1 MTEDLKIIK
10 KKYGEDM
17 MHLCRDLFPSLLEKR
32 GLLSQILLNNFHE
45 SHYLCQD
52 IVANNLEYDFKNFI
66 YSFIDVE
73 NNFVMRSDKTPSE
86 LLREAGYILY
96 ECKSEEDMNKFKKY
110 YAPGE
115 ELCSFWLN
123 RLESSFVFFAVKENV
138 DDIKREDFKNPK
150 RQDLYGTSVISIQ
163 FTKDDAHT
171 LSIKNRY
178 NHSVND
184 PDATFSNNLDN
195 IIPGLTDS
203 FARIYGLEQRFFNK
217 KLDIPGYV
225 KARDGKYYKYN
236 FEFNNIYYCPD
247 NIIVDNFEV
256 KEYAHEKYVI
266 MDYFV
271 LDLVNK
277 KIRVYD
283 EFIRDSLPDTIRDIV
298 KISIINEG
306 ENKRIIIIT
315 ENGDIQIIINKYNQ
329 IIGLTNNI
337 VKVVGDNF
345 LRHNK
350 TLEQIDLANAEVI
363 GDYFLYSNNSMLTI
377 YLPKVKVIGNN
388 FMNFTTVLKS
398 VNFPE
403 LESVG
408 RCFLMMNNNLEE
420 LNAPRLN
427 GGRGR

>member
-52 IVANNLEYDFKNFI
+52 IVANNLEYDFKNFV
-66 YSFIDVE
+66 YSFVDVE
-73 NNFVMRSDKTPSE
+73 NNFVMRSNKTPEE
-86 LLREAGYILY
+86 LLREVGYILY
-96 ECKSEEDMNKFKKY
+96 ECKSEEDMTKFKKY

-203 FARIYGLEQRFFNK
+203 FAKYYGLEQRIFNK

-225 KARDGKYYKYN
+225 KATDGKYYKYN

-256 KEYAHEKYVI
+256 KEYVHEKYVI

-277 KIRVYD
+277 KISVYD
-283 EFIRDSLPDTIRDIV
+283 DFLRDSLADTIKDIV

-315 ENGDIQIIINKYNQ
+315 ENGEIQIIINKYNQ
-329 IIGLTNNI
+329 IIGLANNI
-337 VKVVGDNF
+337 VKVIGDNF

-350 TLEQIDLANAEVI
+350 TLEQIDLANAEAI
-363 GDYFLYSNNSMLTI
+363 GDNFLYSNNSMLTI

-388 FMNFTTVLKS
+388 FMNYTTVLKS
-398 VNFPE
+398 ADFPE

-408 RCFLMMNNNLEE
+408 GGFLMMDTNLEE
-420 LNAPRLN
+420 LNAPKLN

>member
-1 MTEDLKIIK
+1 MNEDLKIIK

-17 MHLCRDLFPSLLEKR
+17 MHLCRDLFPTLLEKR

-66 YSFIDVE
+66 YSFVDVE

-203 FARIYGLEQRFFNK
+203 FAKYYGLEQRFFNK

-225 KARDGKYYKYN
+225 KATDGKYYKYN

-256 KEYAHEKYVI
+256 KEYVHEKYVI

-277 KIRVYD
+277 KISVYD
-283 EFIRDSLPDTIRDIV
+283 DFLRDPLADTIKDIV

-315 ENGDIQIIINKYNQ
+315 ENGEIQIIINKYNQ
-329 IIGLTNNI
+329 IIGLANNI
-337 VKVVGDNF
+337 VKVIGDNF

-350 TLEQIDLANAEVI
+350 TLEQIDLANAEAI
-363 GDYFLYSNNSMLTI
+363 GDNFLYSNNSMLTI

-388 FMNFTTVLKS
+388 FMNYTTVLKS
-398 VNFPE
+398 ADFPE

-408 RCFLMMNNNLEE
+408 GGFLMMDTNLEE

>member
-66 YSFIDVE
+66 YSFVDVE

-203 FARIYGLEQRFFNK
+203 FAKYYGLEQRFFNK

-225 KARDGKYYKYN
+225 KATDGKYYKYN

-256 KEYAHEKYVI
+256 KEYVHEKYVI

-277 KIRVYD
+277 KISVYD
-283 EFIRDSLPDTIRDIV
+283 DFLRDSLADTIKDIV

-315 ENGDIQIIINKYNQ
+315 ENGEIQIIINKYNQ

-337 VKVVGDNF
+337 VKVIGDNF

-350 TLEQIDLANAEVI
+350 TLEQIDLANAEAI
-363 GDYFLYSNNSMLTI
+363 GDNFLYSNNAMTSI

-388 FMNFTTVLKS
+388 FMNYTTVLKS
-398 VNFPE
+398 ADFPE

-408 RCFLMMNNNLEE
+408 GGFLMMDTNLEE

>member
-66 YSFIDVE
+66 YSFVDVE

-203 FARIYGLEQRFFNK
+203 FAKYYGLEQRFFNK

-225 KARDGKYYKYN
+225 KATDGKYYKYN

-256 KEYAHEKYVI
+256 KEYVHEKYVI

-277 KIRVYD
+277 KISVYD
-283 EFIRDSLPDTIRDIV
+283 DFLRDSLADTIKDIV

-315 ENGDIQIIINKYNQ
+315 ENGEIQIIINKYNQ
-329 IIGLTNNI
+329 IIGLANNI
-337 VKVVGDNF
+337 VKVIGDNF

-350 TLEQIDLANAEVI
+350 TLEQIDLANAEAI
-363 GDYFLYSNNSMLTI
+363 GDNFLYSNNSMLTI

-388 FMNFTTVLKS
+388 FMNYTTVLKS
-398 VNFPE
+398 ADFPE

-408 RCFLMMNNNLEE
+408 GGFLMMDTNLEE

>member
-1 MTEDLKIIK
+1 MTEDLKMIK

-45 SHYLCQD
+45 SHYLYQD

-66 YSFIDVE
+66 YSFVDVE

-203 FARIYGLEQRFFNK
+203 FAKYYGLEQRFFNK

-225 KARDGKYYKYN
+225 KATDGKYYKYN

-256 KEYAHEKYVI
+256 KEYVHEKYVI

-277 KIRVYD
+277 KISVYD
-283 EFIRDSLPDTIRDIV
+283 DFLRDSLADTIKDIV

-315 ENGDIQIIINKYNQ
+315 ENGEIQIIINKYNQ
-329 IIGLTNNI
+329 IIGLANNI
-337 VKVVGDNF
+337 VKVIGDNF

-350 TLEQIDLANAEVI
+350 TLEQIDLANAEAI
-363 GDYFLYSNNSMLTI
+363 GDNFLYSNNSMLTI

-388 FMNFTTVLKS
+388 FMNYTTVLKS
-398 VNFPE
+398 ADFPE

-408 RCFLMMNNNLEE
+408 GGFLMMDTNLEE

>member
-66 YSFIDVE
+66 YSFVDVE

-203 FARIYGLEQRFFNK
+203 FAKYYGLEQRFFNK

-225 KARDGKYYKYN
+225 KATDGKYYKYN
-236 FEFNNIYYCPD
+236 FEFNNIYYCPN

-277 KIRVYD
+277 KISVYD
-283 EFIRDSLPDTIRDIV
+283 DFLRDSLADTIKDIV

-315 ENGDIQIIINKYNQ
+315 ENGEIQIIINKYNQ

-337 VKVVGDNF
+337 VKVIGDNF

-350 TLEQIDLANAEVI
+350 TLEQIDLANAEAI
-363 GDYFLYSNNSMLTI
+363 GDNFLYSNNSMLTI

-388 FMNFTTVLKS
+388 FMNYTTVLKS
-398 VNFPE
+398 ADFPE

-408 RCFLMMNNNLEE
+408 GGFLMMDTNLEE

>member
-32 GLLSQILLNNFHE
+32 GLLSQILLNNFPE

-66 YSFIDVE
+66 YSFVDVE

-138 DDIKREDFKNPK
+138 DDIKREDFKKPK

-337 VKVVGDNF
+337 VKVIGDNF

-398 VNFPE
+398 ANFPE

>member
-17 MHLCRDLFPSLLEKR
+17 MHLCRDLFPTLLEKR

-66 YSFIDVE
+66 YSFVDVE

-203 FARIYGLEQRFFNK
+203 FAKYYGLEQRFFNK

-225 KARDGKYYKYN
+225 KATDGKYYKYN

-256 KEYAHEKYVI
+256 KEYVHEKYVI

-277 KIRVYD
+277 KISVYD
-283 EFIRDSLPDTIRDIV
+283 DFLRDSLADTIKDIV

-315 ENGDIQIIINKYNQ
+315 ENGEIQIIINKYNQ
-329 IIGLTNNI
+329 IIGLANNI
-337 VKVVGDNF
+337 VKVIGDNF

-350 TLEQIDLANAEVI
+350 TLEQIDLANAEAI
-363 GDYFLYSNNSMLTI
+363 GDNFLYSNNSMLTI

-388 FMNFTTVLKS
+388 FMNYTTVLKS
-398 VNFPE
+398 ADFPE

-408 RCFLMMNNNLEE
+408 GGFLMMDTNLEE

>member
-1 MTEDLKIIK
+1 MNEDLKIIK
-10 KKYGEDM
+10 KKYGEGM
-17 MHLCRDLFPSLLEKR
+17 MHLCRDLFPTLLEKR
-32 GLLSQILLNNFHE
+32 GLLLQILLNNFHE
-45 SHYLCQD
+45 SHYLYQD
-52 IVANNLEYDFKNFI
+52 IIDNNLEYDFKNFI
-66 YSFIDVE
+66 YSFVDVE
-73 NNFVMRSDKTPSE
+73 NNFVMRSDKTPEE

-123 RLESSFVFFAVKENV
+123 RLEDSFVFFAVKENV
-138 DDIKREDFKNPK
+138 DEIKREDFKNPK
-150 RQDLYGTSVISIQ
+150 RQDAYGTSVISIQ

-203 FARIYGLEQRFFNK
+203 FAKYYGLEQRFFNK

-225 KARDGKYYKYN
+225 RANDGKYYKYN
-236 FEFNNIYYCPD
+236 FEFNNVYYCSD
-247 NIIVDNFEV
+247 NVIVDNFEV
-256 KEYAHEKYVI
+256 KKYAHEKYVI

-277 KIRVYD
+277 TISIYD
-283 EFIRDSLPDTIRDIV
+283 EFIRDSLPDTIKDIV

-306 ENKRIIIIT
+306 ENKRIIIVT
-315 ENGDIQIIINKYNQ
+315 ESGEIQIIINKFNQ

-337 VKVVGDNF
+337 VKIVEDNF
-345 LRHNK
+345 LRHNL
-350 TLEQIDLANAEVI
+350 TLEQIDLENAEEI
-363 GDYFLYSNNSMLTI
+363 GDYFLFSNNAMSSI
-377 YLPKVKVIGNN
+377 YLPKVRTIGNN
-388 FMNFTTVLKS
+388 FMNFTTVLNS
-398 VNFPE
+398 ADFPE
-403 LESVG
+403 LENVG
-408 RCFLMMNNNLEE
+408 KGFLMMNNNLEE
-420 LNAPRLN
+420 LNAPKLN

>member
-138 DDIKREDFKNPK
+138 DDIKREDFKKPK

-363 GDYFLYSNNSMLTI
+363 GDNFLYSNNSMLTI
-377 YLPKVKVIGNN
+377 YFPKVKVIGNN
-388 FMNFTTVLKS
+388 FMNYTTVLKS
-398 VNFPE
+398 ADFPE

>member
-52 IVANNLEYDFKNFI
+52 IVANNLEYDFKN
-66 YSFIDVE
+66 
-73 NNFVMRSDKTPSE
+73 
-86 LLREAGYILY
+86 
-96 ECKSEEDMNKFKKY
+96 
-110 YAPGE
+110 
-115 ELCSFWLN
+115 
-123 RLESSFVFFAVKENV
+123 
-138 DDIKREDFKNPK
+138 PK
-150 RQDLYGTSVISIQ
+150 RQDEYGTSVISIQ

-184 PDATFSNNLDN
+184 PDATFSNNLNN

-203 FARIYGLEQRFFNK
+203 FAKFYGLEQRFFNK

-225 KARDGKYYKYN
+225 KATDGKYYKYN

-277 KIRVYD
+277 TIGVYD
-283 EFIRDSLPDTIRDIV
+283 EFMRDFLPDTIKDIV

-306 ENKRIIIIT
+306 ENKRIIIVR
-315 ENGDIQIIINKYNQ
+315 ENGEIQIIINKYNQ
-329 IIGLTNNI
+329 IIGLINNI
-337 VKVVGDNF
+337 VKVIGDNF

-350 TLEQIDLANAEVI
+350 TLEQVDLAS
-363 GDYFLYSNNSMLTI
+363 YQRSKL
-377 YLPKVKVIGNN
+377 
-388 FMNFTTVLKS
+388 
-398 VNFPE
+398 
-403 LESVG
+403 
-408 RCFLMMNNNLEE
+408 
-420 LNAPRLN
+420 
-427 GGRGR
+427 

>member
-17 MHLCRDLFPSLLEKR
+17 MHLCRDLFPTLLEKR
-32 GLLSQILLNNFHE
+32 GLLPQILLNNFHK

-52 IVANNLEYDFKNFI
+52 IINNHLEYDFKNFI
-66 YSFIDVE
+66 YSFVDVE
-73 NNFVMRSDKTPSE
+73 NNYVLRSNKNPEE
-86 LLREAGYILY
+86 LLRETGYKLY
-96 ECKSEEDMNKFKKY
+96 ECKNEEDMNKFRKY

-123 RLESSFVFFAVKENV
+123 RLASCFVFFAVKENV
-138 DDIKREDFKNPK
+138 DDIRREDFKNPK

-163 FTKDDAHT
+163 FTKDDVHT

-203 FARIYGLEQRFFNK
+203 FARFYGLEQRVFHK
-217 KLDIPGYV
+217 YLDIPGYV
-225 KARDGKYYKYN
+225 KASDGKYYKYN

-256 KEYAHEKYVI
+256 KEYPHEKYI
-266 MDYFV
+266 IIDYFII
-271 LDLVNK
+271 DLVNK
-277 KIRVYD
+277 TIRVYD
-283 EFIRDSLPDTIRDIV
+283 EFLRDSLPDTIKDII

-306 ENKRIIIIT
+306 ENKKIIFIT
-315 ENGDIQIIINKYNQ
+315 ENGEVQIIINKYNQ
-329 IIGLTNNI
+329 IISLTNNI

-350 TLEQIDLANAEVI
+350 TLEHIKLANVEEI
-363 GDYFLYSNNSMLTI
+363 GDSFLFSNNAMSEIHLN
-377 YLPKVKVIGNN
+377 KVKFIGDN
-388 FMNFTTVLKS
+388 FMNLNTTLKS
-398 VNFPE
+398 ANFLE
-403 LESVG
+403 LESIG
-408 RCFLMMNNNLEE
+408 GSFLMMDVNLEE
-420 LNAPRLN
+420 LNAPKLN

>member
-138 DDIKREDFKNPK
+138 DDIKREDFKKPK

-388 FMNFTTVLKS
+388 FMNYTTVLKS
-398 VNFPE
+398 ADFPE

>member
-66 YSFIDVE
+66 YSFVDVE

-203 FARIYGLEQRFFNK
+203 FAKYYGLEQRFFNK

-225 KARDGKYYKYN
+225 KATDGKYYKYN

-283 EFIRDSLPDTIRDIV
+283 DFLRDSLADTIKDIV

-363 GDYFLYSNNSMLTI
+363 EDYFLYSNNSMLTI

-388 FMNFTTVLKS
+388 FMNYTTVLKS
-398 VNFPE
+398 ADFPE

-408 RCFLMMNNNLEE
+408 RCFLMMDTNLEE

>member
-1 MTEDLKIIK
+1 MNEDLKIIK

-17 MHLCRDLFPSLLEKR
+17 MHLCRDLFPTLLEKR

-66 YSFIDVE
+66 YSFVDVE

-236 FEFNNIYYCPD
+236 FEFNNIYYCSD

-283 EFIRDSLPDTIRDIV
+283 DFLRDSLPDTIRDIV

-315 ENGDIQIIINKYNQ
+315 ENGEIQIIINKYNQ
-329 IIGLTNNI
+329 IIGLANNI
-337 VKVVGDNF
+337 VKVIGDNF

-350 TLEQIDLANAEVI
+350 TLEQIDLANAEAI
-363 GDYFLYSNNSMLTI
+363 GDNFLYSNNSMLTI

-388 FMNFTTVLKS
+388 FMNYTTVLKS
-398 VNFPE
+398 ADFPE

-408 RCFLMMNNNLEE
+408 RCFLMMDTNLEE

>member
-45 SHYLCQD
+45 NHYLCQD
-52 IVANNLEYDFKNFI
+52 IVVNNLEYDFKNFI
-66 YSFIDVE
+66 YSFVDVE

-138 DDIKREDFKNPK
+138 DDIKREDFKKPK

>member
-66 YSFIDVE
+66 YSFVDVE

-203 FARIYGLEQRFFNK
+203 FAKYYGLEQRIFNK

-225 KARDGKYYKYN
+225 KATDGKYYKYN

-350 TLEQIDLANAEVI
+350 TLEQIDLANAEAI
-363 GDYFLYSNNSMLTI
+363 GDNFLYSNNAMTSI

-388 FMNFTTVLKS
+388 FMNYTTVLK
-398 VNFPE
+398 NADFPE

-408 RCFLMMNNNLEE
+408 GGFLMMDTNLEE

>member
-45 SHYLCQD
+45 NHYLCQD
-52 IVANNLEYDFKNFI
+52 IVVNNLEYDFKNFI
-66 YSFIDVE
+66 YSFVDVE

-236 FEFNNIYYCPD
+236 FEFNNIYYCSD

-283 EFIRDSLPDTIRDIV
+283 DFLRDSLPDTIRDIV

-398 VNFPE
+398 ANFPE

>member
-1 MTEDLKIIK
+1 MNEDLKIIK
-10 KKYGEDM
+10 KKYGEGM
-17 MHLCRDLFPSLLEKR
+17 MHLCRDLFPTLLEKR
-32 GLLSQILLNNFHE
+32 GLLLQILLNNFHE
-45 SHYLCQD
+45 SHYLYQD
-52 IVANNLEYDFKNFI
+52 IIDNNLEYDFKNFI
-66 YSFIDVE
+66 YSFVDVE
-73 NNFVMRSDKTPSE
+73 NNFVMRSDKTPEE

-123 RLESSFVFFAVKENV
+123 RLEDSFVFFAVKENV
-138 DDIKREDFKNPK
+138 DEIKREDFKNPK
-150 RQDLYGTSVISIQ
+150 RQDAYGTSVISIQ

-203 FARIYGLEQRFFNK
+203 FAKYYGLEQRFFNK

-225 KARDGKYYKYN
+225 RANDGKYYKYN
-236 FEFNNIYYCPD
+236 FEFNNVYYCPD
-247 NIIVDNFEV
+247 NVIVDNFEV
-256 KEYAHEKYVI
+256 KKYAHEKYVI

-277 KIRVYD
+277 TISIYD
-283 EFIRDSLPDTIRDIV
+283 EFIRDSLPDTIKDIV

-306 ENKRIIIIT
+306 ENKRIIIVT
-315 ENGDIQIIINKYNQ
+315 ESGEIQIIINKFNQ

-337 VKVVGDNF
+337 VKIVEDNF
-345 LRHNK
+345 LRHNL
-350 TLEQIDLANAEVI
+350 TLEQIDLENAE
-363 GDYFLYSNNSMLTI
+363 
-377 YLPKVKVIGNN
+377 
-388 FMNFTTVLKS
+388 
-398 VNFPE
+398 
-403 LESVG
+403 
-408 RCFLMMNNNLEE
+408 
-420 LNAPRLN
+420 
-427 GGRGR
+427 

>member
-17 MHLCRDLFPSLLEKR
+17 MHLCRDLFPTLLEKR

-66 YSFIDVE
+66 YSFVDVE

-203 FARIYGLEQRFFNK
+203 FAKYYGLEQRFFNK

-225 KARDGKYYKYN
+225 KATDGKYYKYN

-256 KEYAHEKYVI
+256 KEYVHEKYVI

-277 KIRVYD
+277 KISVYD
-283 EFIRDSLPDTIRDIV
+283 DFLRDSLADTIKDIV

-315 ENGDIQIIINKYNQ
+315 ENGEIQIIINKYNQ
-329 IIGLTNNI
+329 IIGLANNI
-337 VKVVGDNF
+337 VKVIGDNF

-350 TLEQIDLANAEVI
+350 TLEQIDLANAEAI
-363 GDYFLYSNNSMLTI
+363 GDNFLYSNNSMLTI

-388 FMNFTTVLKS
+388 FMNYTTVLKS
-398 VNFPE
+398 ADFPE

-408 RCFLMMNNNLEE
+408 GGFLMMDTNLEE
-420 LNAPRLN
+420 LNAPKLN

>member
-66 YSFIDVE
+66 YSFVDVE

-225 KARDGKYYKYN
+225 KARDGKCYKYN

-277 KIRVYD
+277 KISVYD
-283 EFIRDSLPDTIRDIV
+283 DFLRDSLPDTIRDIV

-363 GDYFLYSNNSMLTI
+363 GDNFLYSNNSMLTI

-388 FMNFTTVLKS
+388 FMNYTTVLKS
-398 VNFPE
+398 ADFPE

-408 RCFLMMNNNLEE
+408 GGFLMMDTNLEE

>member
-1 MTEDLKIIK
+1 MNEDLKIIK
-10 KKYGEDM
+10 KKYGEGM
-17 MHLCRDLFPSLLEKR
+17 MHLCRDLFPTLLEKR
-32 GLLSQILLNNFHE
+32 GLLPQILLNNFHE

-52 IVANNLEYDFKNFI
+52 IINNHLEYDFKNFI
-66 YSFIDVE
+66 YSFVDVE
-73 NNFVMRSDKTPSE
+73 NNYILRSNKTPEE
-86 LLREAGYILY
+86 LLREAGYKLY
-96 ECKSEEDMNKFKKY
+96 ECKNKEDINKFRKY

-203 FARIYGLEQRFFNK
+203 FAKYYGLEQRIFNK

-225 KARDGKYYKYN
+225 KATDGKYYKYN

-277 KIRVYD
+277 KISVYD
-283 EFIRDSLPDTIRDIV
+283 DFLRDSLADTIKDIV

-315 ENGDIQIIINKYNQ
+315 ENGEIQIIINKYNQ
-329 IIGLTNNI
+329 IIGLINNI
-337 VKVVGDNF
+337 VKVIGDNF

-350 TLEQIDLANAEVI
+350 TLEQIDLANAEAI
-363 GDYFLYSNNSMLTI
+363 GDNFLYSNNSMLTI

-388 FMNFTTVLKS
+388 FMNYTTVLKS
-398 VNFPE
+398 ADFPE

-408 RCFLMMNNNLEE
+408 GGFLMMDTNLEE

>member
-66 YSFIDVE
+66 YSFVDVE

-138 DDIKREDFKNPK
+138 DDIKREDFKKPK

-388 FMNFTTVLKS
+388 FMNYTTVLKS
-398 VNFPE
+398 ADFPE

>member
-17 MHLCRDLFPSLLEKR
+17 MHLCRDLFPTLLEKR

-66 YSFIDVE
+66 YSFVDVE

-203 FARIYGLEQRFFNK
+203 FAKYYGLEQRFFNK

-225 KARDGKYYKYN
+225 KATDGKYYKYN

-277 KIRVYD
+277 KISVYD
-283 EFIRDSLPDTIRDIV
+283 DFLRDSLADTIKDIV
-298 KISIINEG
+298 NISIINEG

-363 GDYFLYSNNSMLTI
+363 GDNFLYSNNAMTSI

-388 FMNFTTVLKS
+388 FMNYTTVLKS
-398 VNFPE
+398 ADFPE

-408 RCFLMMNNNLEE
+408 GGFLMMDTNLEE
-420 LNAPRLN
+420 LNAPKLN

>member
-138 DDIKREDFKNPK
+138 DDIKREDFKKPK

-178 NHSVND
+178 NHS
-184 PDATFSNNLDN
+184 ATFSNNLDN

>member
-66 YSFIDVE
+66 YSFVDVE

-203 FARIYGLEQRFFNK
+203 FAKFYGLEQRFFNK

-225 KARDGKYYKYN
+225 KATDGKYYKFN

-277 KIRVYD
+277 KISVYD
-283 EFIRDSLPDTIRDIV
+283 DFMRDSLADNIKDIV

-315 ENGDIQIIINKYNQ
+315 ENGEIQIIINKYNQ

-337 VKVVGDNF
+337 VKVIGDNF

-350 TLEQIDLANAEVI
+350 TLEQIDLANAEAI
-363 GDYFLYSNNSMLTI
+363 GDNFLYSNNSMLTI

-388 FMNFTTVLKS
+388 FMNYTTVLKS
-398 VNFPE
+398 ADFPE

-408 RCFLMMNNNLEE
+408 RGFLMMDTNLEE

>member
-66 YSFIDVE
+66 YSFVDVE

-138 DDIKREDFKNPK
+138 DDIKREDFKKPK
-150 RQDLYGTSVISIQ
+150 RQDEYGTSVISIQ

-315 ENGDIQIIINKYNQ
+315 ENGEIQIIINKYNQ
-329 IIGLTNNI
+329 IIGLANNI
-337 VKVVGDNF
+337 VKVIGDNF

-350 TLEQIDLANAEVI
+350 TLEQIDLANAEAI
-363 GDYFLYSNNSMLTI
+363 GDNFLYSNNSMLTI

-388 FMNFTTVLKS
+388 FMNYTTVLKS
-398 VNFPE
+398 ADFPE

-408 RCFLMMNNNLEE
+408 GGFLMMDTNLEE

-427 GGRGR
+427 GGIGR

>member
-17 MHLCRDLFPSLLEKR
+17 MHLCRDLFPTLLEKR

-66 YSFIDVE
+66 YSFVDVE

-236 FEFNNIYYCPD
+236 FEFNNIYYCSD

-283 EFIRDSLPDTIRDIV
+283 DFLRDSLPDTIRDIV

-350 TLEQIDLANAEVI
+350 TLEQIDLANAEAI
-363 GDYFLYSNNSMLTI
+363 GDNFLYSNNAMTSI

-398 VNFPE
+398 ANFPE

>member
-1 MTEDLKIIK
+1 MNEDLKIIK

-17 MHLCRDLFPSLLEKR
+17 MHLCRDLFPTLLEKR

-66 YSFIDVE
+66 YSFVDVE

-203 FARIYGLEQRFFNK
+203 FAKYYGLEQRFFNK

-225 KARDGKYYKYN
+225 KATDGKYYKYN

-256 KEYAHEKYVI
+256 KEYVHEKYVI

-277 KIRVYD
+277 KISVYD
-283 EFIRDSLPDTIRDIV
+283 DFLRDSLADTIKDIV

-315 ENGDIQIIINKYNQ
+315 ENGEIQIIINKYNQ
-329 IIGLTNNI
+329 IIGLANNI
-337 VKVVGDNF
+337 VKVIGDNF

-350 TLEQIDLANAEVI
+350 TLEQIDLANAEAI
-363 GDYFLYSNNSMLTI
+363 GDNFLYSNNSMLTI

-388 FMNFTTVLKS
+388 FMNYTTVLKS
-398 VNFPE
+398 ADFPE

-408 RCFLMMNNNLEE
+408 GGFLMMDTNLEE